1 MRYSLLTAYRF
12 LDFKG
17 MRGRT
22 IGLGKIERRK
32 MVKIGYARVSTTDQ
46 NMDRQLDQLKH
57 IDKLFQESISG
68 VSKDRPQLKAMLD
81 YIREGDIVVV
91 TELERLGRN
100 NQELTEIMNQIQAKG
115 ATLEVLNL
123 PTLRGIEDDNLR
135 RLLNNLILELYK
147 YQAQAE
153 RERIKERQAQGI
165 AIAKTQGKYQGRK
178 ALFTEDDS
186 RLKHA
191 FELYLSG
198 KSDKDVAGLT
208 GINERTFRRYREKYQ
223 IKR

>member
-1 MRYSLLTAYRF
+1 MRYSLLSAYRF

-17 MRGRT
+17 MRGWT
-22 IGLGKIERRK
+22 IGLGKIERGK

-46 NMDRQLDQLKH
+46 NMDRQLEQLKY

-100 NQELTEIMNQIQAKG
+100 NQELTEIMNQIQTKG

-165 AIAKTQGKYQGRK
+165 VIAKTQGKYQGRK

>member
-1 MRYSLLTAYRF
+1 MA
-12 LDFKG
+12 
-17 MRGRT
+17 
-22 IGLGKIERRK
+22 
-32 MVKIGYARVSTTDQ
+32 KIGYARVSTTDQ
-46 NMDRQLDQLKH
+46 NLDRQLEQLKH
-57 IDKLFQESISG
+57 VDRLFQEAVSG

-100 NQELTEIMNQIQAKG
+100 NQELTEVMNQIQTKG

-147 YQAQAE
+147 YQAQA
-153 RERIKERQAQGI
+153 QGI
-165 AIAKTQGKYQGRK
+165 AIAKIQGKYQGRK

-198 KSDKDVAGLT
+198 MSDKDVAGLT

>member
-1 MRYSLLTAYRF
+1 MTRIA
-12 LDFKG
+12 
-17 MRGRT
+17 
-22 IGLGKIERRK
+22 
-32 MVKIGYARVSTTDQ
+32 YARISTSDQ
-46 NMDRQLDQLKH
+46 NMARQLEQLNQV
-57 IDKLFQESISG
+57 DKLFQETISG
-68 VSKDRPQLKAMLD
+68 ANKDRPQLQAMLA

-100 NQELTEIMNQIQAKG
+100 NKELTEVMNDIQAKG

-153 RERIKERQAQGI
+153 RERIKERQRQWI
-165 AIAKTQGKYQGRK
+165 AIAKTQGKYKGRK
-178 ALFTEDDS
+178 AIFSEDDS
-186 RLKHA
+186 RLLHA
-191 FELYLSG
+191 FDLYLEG
-198 KSDKDVAGLT
+198 LSDKDVAKLT
-208 GINERTFRRYREKYQ
+208 GINERTFRRYREK

>member
-1 MRYSLLTAYRF
+1 MTACRF

-17 MRGRT
+17 MRRRT
-22 IGLGKIERRK
+22 IGLGKIERGN
-32 MVKIGYARVSTTDQ
+32 MTKIGYARVSTTDQ
-46 NMDRQLDQLKH
+46 NLDRQLDQLKH
-57 IDKLFQESISG
+57 VDRLFQEAVSG

-100 NQELTEIMNQIQAKG
+100 NQELTEVMNQIQTKG

-178 ALFTEDDS
+178 SLFTEDDS

-198 KSDKDVAGLT
+198 MSDKDVAGLT

>member
-1 MRYSLLTAYRF
+1 MA
-12 LDFKG
+12 
-17 MRGRT
+17 
-22 IGLGKIERRK
+22 
-32 MVKIGYARVSTTDQ
+32 KIGYARISASDQ
-46 NMDRQLDQLKH
+46 NMARQLEQLADV
-57 IDKLFQESISG
+57 DKLYQEAMSG
-68 VSKDRPQLKAMLD
+68 ASKERPQLKAMLN
-81 YIREGDIVVV
+81 YIREGDRVVV

-100 NQELTEIMNQIQAKG
+100 NKELTEVMNEIQTKG

-165 AIAKTQGKYQGRK
+165 AIAKTQGKYKGRK
-178 ALFTEDDS
+178 ALFSDDDG
-186 RLKHA
+186 RLQHA
-191 FELYLSG
+191 FNLYREG
-198 KSDKDVAGLT
+198 YTDKGVARLT
-208 GINERTFRRYREKYQ
+208 GINERTFRRYRDKYG

>member
-1 MRYSLLTAYRF
+1 MT
-12 LDFKG
+12 
-17 MRGRT
+17 
-22 IGLGKIERRK
+22 
-32 MVKIGYARVSTTDQ
+32 KIGYARISTSDQ
-46 NMDRQLDQLKH
+46 NMARQLEQLNQV
-57 IDKLFQESISG
+57 DKLFQEAISG
-68 VSKDRPQLKAMLD
+68 ANKDRPQLQAMLA

-100 NQELTEIMNQIQAKG
+100 NKELTEVMNDIQAKG

-153 RERIKERQAQGI
+153 RERIKERQRQGI
-165 AIAKTQGKYQGRK
+165 AIAKTQGKYKGRK
-178 ALFTEDDS
+178 AIFSEDDS
-186 RLKHA
+186 RLLHA
-191 FELYLSG
+191 FDLYLEG
-198 KSDKDVAGLT
+198 LSDKDVAKLT
-208 GINERTFRRYREKYQ
+208 GINERTFRRYREKHK

>member
-1 MRYSLLTAYRF
+1 MRYSLLTAYCF

-22 IGLGKIERRK
+22 IELGKIERGN
-32 MVKIGYARVSTTDQ
+32 MAKIGYARVSTTDQ
-46 NMDRQLDQLKH
+46 NLDRQLEQLKYV
-57 IDKLFQESISG
+57 DRLFQEAVSG

-100 NQELTEIMNQIQAKG
+100 NLELTEVMNKIQTKG

-198 KSDKDVAGLT
+198 MSDKDVAGLT

>member
-1 MRYSLLTAYRF
+1 MA
-12 LDFKG
+12 
-17 MRGRT
+17 
-22 IGLGKIERRK
+22 
-32 MVKIGYARVSTTDQ
+32 KIGYARISASDQ
-46 NMDRQLDQLKH
+46 NMGRQLEQLKH
-57 IDKLFQESISG
+57 VDKLFQEAISG
-68 VSKDRPQLKAMLD
+68 ASKDRPQLQAMLE

-100 NQELTEIMNQIQAKG
+100 NKELTEVMNNIQAKG

-165 AIAKTQGKYQGRK
+165 VLAKKQGKYRGRK
-178 ALFTEDDS
+178 SLFAKDDS
-186 RLKHA
+186 RLQHA

-198 KSDKDVAGLT
+198 MSDKDVAGLT
-208 GINERTFRRYREKYQ
+208 GINERTFRRYRDKYQ

>member
-1 MRYSLLTAYRF
+1 MTACRF

-17 MRGRT
+17 MRRRT
-22 IGLGKIERRK
+22 IGLGKIERGN
-32 MVKIGYARVSTTDQ
+32 MTKIGYARVSTTDQ

-100 NQELTEIMNQIQAKG
+100 NQELTEIMNQIQTKG